1 MAIAEEDLLGTVGVL
16 RRYPVKSM
24 LGEELRA
31 CDVTGRGLVGDR
43 VLGVVHRETGKVA
56 SAKNP
61 RLWRGMLRLAA
72 ASGWDVKITFPDGT
86 AMASGDRGVDAA
98 LSDFLGHTV
107 TLAAAPPPDAT
118 LDRAD
123 PEQVLRDG
131 VEVPVRVEVGQLG
144 GASPEG
150 TFFDFAPLHLLTT
163 STLDRIAELS
173 PRGTVELERY
183 RPNMVIR
190 TTVPGFAENDWQGRD
205 LRIGSDLVVRVMAR
219 TPRCAIPTL
228 EHGDLPRDVAALR
241 VPAVHNRI
249 SPLEDTGPQPCAGVY
264 AQVLRPGGVRIGDMV
279 RLVVLGLSPDF
290 VGRLPVGVGDPE
302 RREVCGGR
310 RLKCRVVVGRGR
322 GNDALDRYRRRGGDR

>member
-1 MAIAEEDLLGTVGVL
+1 MDVALTRPMAMAEEDTLGTVAVL

-31 CDVTGRGLVGDR
+31 CDVTGSGLVGDR
-43 VLGVVHRETGKVA
+43 VFGLVHRETGKVA

-72 ASGWDVKITFPDGT
+72 AFGRDVKITFPDGT
-86 AMASGDRGVDAA
+86 AITRTDPGIDAA
-98 LSDFLGHTV
+98 LSEFLGHTV
-107 TLAAAPPPDAT
+107 TLTATPPPDAT

-131 VEVPVRVEVGQLG
+131 IEVPVRVEIGQLG

-163 STLDRIAELS
+163 STLQRIAELS
-173 PRGTVELERY
+173 PRGTVELARY
-183 RPNMVIR
+183 RPNVVIR
-190 TTVPGFAENDWQGRD
+190 TTAPGFAENDWQRRD
-205 LRIGSDLVVRVMAR
+205 LCIGSDLVVRVIAR

-241 VPAVHNRI
+241 VPAAHNRV
-249 SPLEDTGPQPCAGVY
+249 SPLDDLGPQPCAGVY
-264 AQVLRPGGVRIGDMV
+264 AQVLRPGRVQ
-279 RLVVLGLSPDF
+279 
-290 VGRLPVGVGDPE
+290 VGDP
-302 RREVCGGR
+302 V
-310 RLKCRVVVGRGR
+310 RL
-322 GNDALDRYRRRGGDR
+322 A